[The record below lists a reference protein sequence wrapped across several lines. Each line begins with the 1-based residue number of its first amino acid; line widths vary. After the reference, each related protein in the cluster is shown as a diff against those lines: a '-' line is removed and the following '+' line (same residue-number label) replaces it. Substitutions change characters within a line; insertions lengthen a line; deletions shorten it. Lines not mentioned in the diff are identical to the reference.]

1 MQSFFAKP
9 TPRRVVEY
17 IYNQIL
23 FEHETGG
30 RCYRYQLP
38 PGLSISFANEVV
50 DRLCDYIHDADIIE
64 LNNGWIL
71 IEWS

>member
-23 FEHETGG
+23 LEHETGG

-38 PGLSISFANEVV
+38 PGVSISFANEVV
-50 DRLCDYIHDADIIE
+50 DKLCDYIHDADMIE
-64 LNNGWIL
+64 VNRGWIM

>member
-9 TPRRVVEY
+9 TPSRVADY
-17 IYNQIL
+17 IYEQVIL
-23 FEHETGG
+23 EHETGG

-38 PGLSISFANEVV
+38 PGLSISFVNEVI
-50 DRLCDYIHDADIIE
+50 DRLSYTVHDADMIQ
-64 LNNGWIL
+64 LMHNWIV